1 MKNILLLVF
10 SLFAFLVNAQD
21 DSRSLLRG
29 KVLYRDVNV
38 ANENVINT
46 TSENATITNEN
57 GEYIIPV
64 KLGDELVF
72 TAINYQIKVVK
83 ITEEILQNN
92 RLVVE
97 VTEKVTELDEV
108 VVTPEDQKRFLELKN
123 EEFKKVEYEIDRGS
137 KVENIALSQSER
149 GLQDGINFVNIF
161 KAIAKS
167 VKKEKGE
174 ESNLVVSKVL
184 RQVYDDRFFVHDLKI
199 PQDKIDAF
207 LFYCDTKIPA
217 KTMLKKENEFQLI
230 DSLVN
235 LSKSFTKDLDEKK

>member
-21 DSRSLLRG
+21 DIRSLLRG

-57 GEYIIPV
+57 GEYTIPV

-207 LFYCDTKIPA
+207 LFYCDTKIPS

>member
-57 GEYIIPV
+57 GEYTIPV